1 MFFKRRSRANS
12 YIEETPQR
20 SQSYDAQEHEQRPE
34 SSRKSQQQQRPAT
47 VASPTDDNDMY
58 PRPQAPQDAYPPRGL
73 SNGHNT
79 AAVPNMA
86 QSNPQLTSGK
96 IEPMPDMLAQAF
108 NQAIRPYSERIE
120 ELESQLADAQR
131 WVEQL
136 EQQRAE
142 VHSWIDKRGL
152 RPGTL
157 LRCTLLSSAQA
168 NNAQTSRPLS
178 QRSWTT
184 PPPTPPSPSTHS
196 LTARSP

>member
-20 SQSYDAQEHEQRPE
+20 SQSYDAQEFDQRPD
-34 SSRKSQQQQRPAT
+34 SSRKSQQQQRPPT
-47 VASPTDDNDMY
+47 ITSPTDDTEMY
-58 PRPQAPQDAYPPRGL
+58 PRPQAPQDAYPRGL
-73 SNGHNT
+73 PNGHNA

-108 NQAIRPYSERIE
+108 NQAIRPYSERIA
-120 ELESQLADAQR
+120 ELESQLLETQG

-152 RPGTL
+152 RPG
-157 LRCTLLSSAQA
+157 R
-168 NNAQTSRPLS
+168 SREG
-178 QRSWTT
+178 
-184 PPPTPPSPSTHS
+184 TH
-196 LTARSP
+196 PQECPD